1 MWLIGPLLAS
11 LVSSATITGKLAEN
25 PYEVKDFEGLQGN
38 KNVKILW
45 FYIILVK
52 LDNDYI
58 GFVSSSGSFAIHE
71 VPSGTYVVHVIGSK
85 LIYPSVRVDV
95 ARSGTPA
102 LPAQSNLVLGAI
114 RARKLNVLSLKDQ
127 ETISYPLELA
137 PVGKMPYFEKVF

>member
-1 MWLIGPLLAS
+1 M
-11 LVSSATITGKLAEN
+11 
-25 PYEVKDFEGLQGN
+25 
-38 KNVKILW
+38 
-45 FYIILVK
+45 K

-95 ARSGTPA
+95 ARSGKLGA
-102 LPAQSNLVLGAI
+102 IYNSVNLLLGAI

-127 ETISYPLELA
+127 ETVSYPLELA
-137 PVGKMPYFEKVF
+137 PVGKMPYFEKVV